1 MESSPSFALACPLCE
16 GAQSDRIFES
26 TNGYAIV
33 RCRECALVFTDA
45 RTAPPPAQLYPHF
58 DQSDGVALQSM
69 RSSLSIFL
77 RQRAHV
83 VRKLKKSGRLLDY
96 GCGNGSFAHWM
107 STTGFEVVG
116 LEPFS
121 LGSPRISERLTLL
134 REPLESAASRLGKFD
149 VITLWHVLEHVPQP
163 VELLKRLRAL
173 LADGGVIVVSVPN
186 FDSLQSKLFK
196 GGWFHLDPPR
206 HLIHFEKD
214 SLVDALGRA
223 ELEPVSESPFLPEY
237 GGSGW
242 VQSVLN
248 QVLPHTNYL
257 YEYVK
262 DRGALKEMT
271 ATSSALHLAASLAIA
286 APVLT
291 LSLPIE
297 LAASR
302 SAMGAALTVAARPR

>member
-1 MESSPSFALACPLCE
+1 MANSPRPALICPLCE
-16 GAQSDRIFES
+16 GTESDRIFES
-26 TNGYAIV
+26 ANGYAIV

-45 RTAPPPAQLYPHF
+45 RTAPPPDQLYPHF

-83 VRKLKKSGRLLDY
+83 VRKQKKSGRLLDY

-121 LGSPRISERLTLL
+121 LGSPRVSERLTLL
-134 REPLESAASRLGKFD
+134 REPLESAAPRLGKFD
-149 VITLWHVLEHVPQP
+149 VITLWHVLEHIPHP
-163 VELLKRLRAL
+163 VDLLKRLRAL
-173 LADGGVIVVSVPN
+173 LADDGVIVVSVPN

-206 HLIHFEKD
+206 HLIHFDKE
-214 SLVDALGRA
+214 SLARSLARA
-223 ELEPVSESPFLPEY
+223 ELEPLNESPFLPEY

-248 QVLPHTNYL
+248 QVLPHNNYL

-271 ATSSALHLAASLAIA
+271 PASSALHLAASLAIA